1 MQPNFAR
8 SAVLAALFLAS
19 VSAALAKPKPQPA
32 ILDDGRLD
40 KSWFSTDGEFREADD
55 IDYLWVSPGF
65 DIVGKTLEFV
75 AWPQVKFIGEKAH
88 DRDVRD
94 RRLADEMNA
103 DMAEAFKDAFGRAF
117 GDRIQ
122 LEGKPNLRV
131 EGRIVD
137 CSTGSDAAK
146 IIVGFG
152 AGAGNTT
159 IDVRFVEVST
169 GNVVAGF
176 HHRVVSGTDWST
188 TDSKFFDWL
197 DETAEKLATSASPS
211 SIARVTASGTE
222 TRARAARHRSSLK
235 ACRQSLRRKPGMHQR
250 IASGSMARAATA
262 PPMSSV
268 SQPN

>member
-1 MQPNFAR
+1 MQINSAK
-8 SAVLAALFLAS
+8 SAVLVTLFLAS
-19 VSAALAKPKPQPA
+19 TAVAFAAPKPQPA

-40 KSWFSTDGEFREADD
+40 KQWFSTDGEFREDDD

-65 DIVGKTLEFV
+65 DIAGKTLGFV

-88 DRDVRD
+88 ERDVRD
-94 RRLADEMNA
+94 RRLADQMNA

-122 LEGKPNLRV
+122 LDGKPTLRV

-146 IIVGFG
+146 ILVGFG

-159 IDVRFVEVST
+159 IDVRFVDVAT

-197 DETAEKLATSASPS
+197 DETADKLSKTGFAELYRKGD
-211 SIARVTASGTE
+211 RV
-222 TRARAARHRSSLK
+222 R
-235 ACRQSLRRKPGMHQR
+235 
-250 IASGSMARAATA
+250 
-262 PPMSSV
+262 
-268 SQPN
+268 N